1 MAKAAKAKAAKTV
14 KAARKP
20 TAHRVADPVEG
31 DDPPGPYLGG
41 KAELKV
47 NRFPSYFADAEA
59 SLNDA
64 KFVIAG
70 LPYDETVSYR
80 YGTALGP
87 GEIRQASWNIERF
100 NIRNGVDIGEV
111 PMHDAGDL
119 DLAGLGPEKMFESVK
134 RETARL
140 TKGGK
145 FPLFLGGEHSTIPP
159 VVHALK
165 EQHKDLKVL
174 QLDAHLD
181 YRREYHGSRD
191 NHACAMR
198 RMADAVGP
206 ENIAGIGIRSVEK
219 AEHDAAVRDGFRFWT
234 SYDVH
239 RLGMGRVLHEAL
251 SHLGEGPLYVT
262 LDIDGIDPAYAPAT
276 GTPEPFGLTPF
287 DVLTAVTRTANRMVG
302 FDVNEVSPAWD
313 FGNTA
318 ALAAKIAREVV
329 GEVWL
334 QQPKR
339 RT

>member
-1 MAKAAKAKAAKTV
+1 MPKPAKAKATKPSK
-14 KAARKP
+14 KAN
-20 TAHRVADPVEG
+20 RVADPFEG
-31 DDPPGPYLGG
+31 DSPPGPYLGG

-47 NRFPSYFADAEA
+47 NRFPTYFADAEA
-59 SLNDA
+59 SFKDA
-64 KFVIAG
+64 RFVIAG

-87 GEIRQASWNIERF
+87 AEIRQATWNIERW
-100 NIRNGVDIGEV
+100 NIRNGADLAEV
-111 PMHDAGDL
+111 PMHDMGDV
-119 DLAGLGPEKMFESVK
+119 DLQGLAPEKMFESVK
-134 RETARL
+134 AAAS
-140 TKGGK
+140 KVAKAGK

-165 EQHKDLKVL
+165 ERYKDLKVL

-181 YRREYHGSRD
+181 YRRDYHGSRD

-219 AEHDAAVRDGFRFWT
+219 EEHEAAVRDGFRFWT
-234 SYDVH
+234 AYDVH
-239 RLGMGRVLHEAL
+239 RIGMGRAVHEAL
-251 SHLGEGPLYVT
+251 EHLGPGPVYMT
-262 LDIDGIDPAYAPAT
+262 LDIDGIDPAFAPAT

-287 DVLTAVTRTANRMVG
+287 DVLTAITRTAGRLVG

-313 FGNTA
+313 SGNTA
-318 ALAAKIAREVV
+318 ALAAKISREVI

-334 QQPKR
+334 QQPALR
-339 RT
+339 GP